1 MVSLTDKGSTL
12 IVIANDTA
20 WGSENGMLKYCLV
33 AMLSV
38 RFVCFSVL
46 HMYVVG
52 AFRDGGFMGE
62 HRHNRNNAF
71 SQTRVW
77 LWKLKQ
83 THTMQQII

>member
-38 RFVCFSVL
+38 WFVCFSVL
-46 HMYVVG
+46 HTVY
-52 AFRDGGFMGE
+52 DGGFMGE
-62 HRHNRNNAF
+62 HCHNRNNAF

-77 LWKLKQ
+77 IWKRKQ
-83 THTMQQII
+83 THIMQYII